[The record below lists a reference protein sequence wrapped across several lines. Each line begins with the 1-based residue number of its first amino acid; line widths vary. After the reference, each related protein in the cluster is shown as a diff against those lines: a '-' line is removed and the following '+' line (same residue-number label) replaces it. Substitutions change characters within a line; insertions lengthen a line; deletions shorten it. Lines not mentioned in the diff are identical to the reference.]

1 MEYILHY
8 IWKYRLYSA
17 IDLRTTENEKIEIID
32 TGIENKDSGPDFFNA
47 KVIIEG
53 TLWKYTRKLLIG
65 FVMDTLQIR
74 CMTMSFCI

>member
-53 TLWKYTRKLLIG
+53 TLWAGSVEIHEKAS
-65 FVMDTLQIR
+65 DWIR
-74 CMTMSFCI
+74 H